1 MWSTIRNRMIKSAGS
16 NFKIVTIPETLAGD
30 ICFYDKVNQTKVF
43 VRGRFRK
50 SDFPL
55 DLYTP
60 IGVVFVPGIHNVY
73 GANTCCILS
82 LPDMNCTT
90 PNIGS
95 VNTQSICFGP
105 QITQSTPTYNVVGI
119 YNADHTALSTAGFG
133 YLSKNGFYNYQNT
146 HIPDPYNSDMSRNPD
161 YYSKAISAYNAMAD
175 FNGKNNSNMILG
187 IRGVKNYHTWT
198 PVYNTAAHYPAVSCC
213 DMFYTEGTA
222 QGQWYLPA
230 AGEWGYIMS
239 KWNVI
244 RKSITLLNKVYKN
257 IAAQLAD
264 NTSYWTSSQHN
275 AKNNRYVHTDNGMG
289 HTTKT
294 TGMRIKACAI
304 MKEPLTF
311 PIHLYTES
319 IDTDFYRRASD
330 TLMLD
335 IIDWYGCNCIPTS
348 NGGSYLPEEILAGKL
363 FVDDYE
369 VKSLQ
374 FNPTSSAE
382 FLMFET
388 DYDYD
393 FGSSLK
399 VIQYRQTTAVK
410 KGTLDI
416 M

>member
-1 MWSTIRNRMIKSAGS
+1 MWSTIRNRMLKTAGS
-16 NFKIVTIPETLAGD
+16 NFIIVTLPETLAGD
-30 ICFYDKVNQTKVF
+30 ICFYDKVNQTKIF
-43 VRGRFRK
+43 VRGKFRK

-60 IGVVFVPGIHNVY
+60 IGIVFVPGIHNVY
-73 GANTCCILS
+73 GANTCGILS

-90 PNIGS
+90 PTTGS
-95 VNTQSICFGP
+95 VDVQSICFGP
-105 QITQSTPTYNVVGI
+105 QVIQSTPTYNVVII
-119 YNADHTALSTAGFG
+119 YNTDGSLKTNGFG
-133 YLSKNGFYNYQNT
+133 YLSKSGNYAYSTLQ
-146 HIPDPYNSDMSRNPD
+146 IPDPYNSDMSRNPD
-161 YYSKAISAYNAMAD
+161 YYNKTVSAYNAMAD
-175 FNGKNNSNMILG
+175 FNGKNNSNVILG

-244 RKSITLLNKVYKN
+244 KKSITLLNKVYGN
-257 IAAQLAD
+257 IAAQLTD

-294 TGMRIKACAI
+294 TSMKIKACAI

-335 IIDWYGCNCIPTS
+335 IIDWYGCNCITTA
-348 NGGSYLPEEILAGKL
+348 NGGSYLPSDILAGKL

-369 VKSLQ
+369 VKSIQ
-374 FNPTSSAE
+374 FNPTSSSE
-382 FLMFET
+382 FLIFET
-388 DYDYD
+388 DYDYEL
-393 FGSSLK
+393 GAPLK

>member
-1 MWSTIRNRMIKSAGS
+1 MSIIRNRLLKTAGS
-16 NFKIVTIPETLAGD
+16 NFIIVPLPETLAGD
-30 ICFYDKVNQTKVF
+30 ICFYDKVNKTKIF
-43 VRGRFRK
+43 VRGNFNN
-50 SDFPL
+50 SDFPS

-60 IGVVFVPGIHNVY
+60 IGIVFVPGIHNVY
-73 GANTCCILS
+73 GANTCGILS
-82 LPDMNCTT
+82 LPDMNCITPTT
-90 PNIGS
+90 GS
-95 VNTQSICFGP
+95 IDVQSICFGP
-105 QITQSTPTYNVVGI
+105 QVTQSTPTYNVVII
-119 YNADHTALSTAGFG
+119 YNTDGSLKANGFG
-133 YLSKNGFYNYQNT
+133 YLSKSGNYAYSTLQ
-146 HIPDPYNSDMSRNPD
+146 IPDPYNSDMSRNPD
-161 YYSKAISAYNAMAD
+161 YYNKTVSAYNAMAD
-175 FNGKNNSNMILG
+175 FNGKNNSNVLLG

-230 AGEWGYIMS
+230 AGEWGYVMS
-239 KWNVI
+239 KWDVI
-244 RKSITLLNKVYKN
+244 RKSITLLNKVYGN
-257 IAAQLAD
+257 IAAQLTD

-294 TGMRIKACAI
+294 TGMKIKACAI
-304 MKEPLTF
+304 IKEPLTF

-335 IIDWYGCNCIPTS
+335 IIDWYGCNCVTTT
-348 NGGSYLPEEILAGKL
+348 NGGSYLPSDILAGKL

-369 VKSLQ
+369 IKSLQ
-374 FNPTSSAE
+374 FNPTSSTE
-382 FLMFET
+382 FLIFET
-388 DYDYD
+388 DYDYEL
-393 FGSSLK
+393 GAPLK